1 MANPLF
7 SDREVSFQ
15 LYEVHGAEDL
25 CRLPAFADHG
35 RETIDLFLASA
46 RKIAREVLFP
56 AYRPMDAE
64 PPRLEGGRVRVHPAM
79 KEIWPRL
86 VELGMTS
93 ATRPADVGGQE
104 LPVLVALFAGGYLSA
119 ANGAA
124 AAYAGLTAGAA
135 HLVEAFGSEEVRR
148 TFHEPMLSGRWSGTM
163 ALTEPHAGS
172 SLADVRT
179 TATPIGSDP
188 GRYLLRGN
196 KVFIS
201 GGDQDFTENIV
212 HLALGR
218 IEGAPAGIK
227 GISLFVVP
235 RLRPEDGR
243 LVDNDCSS
251 AGVFHKMGWRGIPSI
266 ALNFGERGDCV
277 GWLVGTPHQGLAQM
291 FQMMNEARLMVGMN
305 GVATASAAYHE
316 SLEYARTR
324 PQGRSL
330 AARDP
335 RTPQVPI
342 VEHADVR
349 RMLLKQKAIVEG
361 GLSLLAECA
370 RLADLMRHG
379 PEEDRDRCRMLLDLL
394 TPVAK
399 SFPAESGFL
408 SNSLAVQIHGGYGYT
423 AEYLPEAWLRDQKL
437 NSIHE
442 GTTGIQSLDLLGR
455 KVVAGGGDALRALA
469 AEFAAVEATA
479 EERAAL
485 GAAIEK
491 IATTTMELAQRG
503 LAGDRDGMLAHSVDY
518 LEAFS
523 ALVVAW
529 QWARMAAAAR
539 RGLERD
545 RASPNFYRGK
555 IAAARWFFANELVRV
570 PTLCDIC
577 LTDASFVEAR
587 PEWF

>member
-1 MANPLF
+1 MPNPLF

-15 LYEVHGAEDL
+15 LYEVHGAGDL
-25 CRLPAFADHG
+25 CKLPVFADHG
-35 RETIDLFLASA
+35 RETFDLFLASA

-64 PPRLEGGRVRVHPAM
+64 PPQLENGRVRVHPAI

-93 ATRPADVGGQE
+93 ATRPAEVGGQE

-124 AAYAGLTAGAA
+124 MAYAGLTAGAA

-148 TFHEPMLSGRWSGTM
+148 TFHEPMISGRWSGTM

-179 TATPIGSDP
+179 TATPMPAAP

-227 GISLFVVP
+227 GISLFAVP
-235 RLRPEDGR
+235 RLRPSQDGR
-243 LVDNDCSS
+243 LEDNDCSS

-277 GWLVGTPHQGLAQM
+277 GWLVGTPHQGLAHM

-330 AARDP
+330 ASRDP
-335 RTPQVPI
+335 RTPQI
-342 VEHADVR
+342 SIIEHADVR

-370 RLADLMRHG
+370 RLADLVRHG
-379 PEEDRDRCRMLLDLL
+379 PEQDRERCRLLLDLL

-399 SFPAESGFL
+399 SFPAEFGFL
-408 SNSLAVQIHGGYGYT
+408 ANALAVQVHGGYGYT

-437 NSIHE
+437 NTIHE
-442 GTTGIQSLDLLGR
+442 GTTGMQSMDLLGR
-455 KVVAGGGDALRALA
+455 KVVAGGGAALA
-469 AEFAAVEATA
+469 ALGEEVARTV
-479 EERAAL
+479 ERAKRAGVEPAWGERL
-485 GAAIEK
+485 GAA
-491 IATTTMELAQRG
+491 
-503 LAGDRDGMLAHSVDY
+503 V
-518 LEAFS
+518 
-523 ALVVAW
+523 
-529 QWARMAAAAR
+529 
-539 RGLERD
+539 
-545 RASPNFYRGK
+545 
-555 IAAARWFFANELVRV
+555 
-570 PTLCDIC
+570 
-577 LTDASFVEAR
+577 
-587 PEWF
+587 

>member
-1 MANPLF
+1 MPNPLF

-15 LYEVHGAEDL
+15 LYEVHGAGDL
-25 CRLPAFADHG
+25 CKLPVFADHG
-35 RETIDLFLASA
+35 RETFDLFLASA

-64 PPRLEGGRVRVHPAM
+64 PPRLENGRVRVHPAM

-93 ATRPADVGGQE
+93 ATRPAEVGGQE

-124 AAYAGLTAGAA
+124 MAYAGLTSGAA

-148 TFHEPMLSGRWSGTM
+148 TFHEPMVSGRWTGTM

-179 TATPIGSDP
+179 TATPLAGEP
-188 GRYLLRGN
+188 GRYLVRGN

-218 IEGAPAGIK
+218 IEDAPAGIK
-227 GISLFVVP
+227 GISLFAVP
-235 RLRPEDGR
+235 RLRPEAGR

-277 GWLVGTPHQGLAQM
+277 GWLVGTPHQGLAHM

-316 SLEYARTR
+316 ALEYARTR

-330 AARDP
+330 ASRDP
-335 RTPQVPI
+335 RSPQIPI

-349 RMLLKQKAIVEG
+349 RMLLAQKAIVEG

-370 RLADLMRHG
+370 RLADLVRHG
-379 PEEDRDRCRMLLDLL
+379 PEEDRERRRMLLDLL

-399 SFPAESGFL
+399 SFPAEFGFVA
-408 SNSLAVQIHGGYGYT
+408 NALAVQVHGGYGYT

-455 KVVAGGGDALRALA
+455 KVVAGGGDALRAFG
-469 AEFAAVEATA
+469 AEIAAVKATPD
-479 EERAAL
+479 ERSAL
-485 GAAIEK
+485 ASALEK
-491 IATTTMELAQRG
+491 IAATTMELAQRG
-503 LAGDRDGMLAHSVDY
+503 MGGDRDGMLAHSADY

-523 ALVVAW
+523 ILVVAW

-539 RGLERD
+539 RGVD
-545 RASPNFYRGK
+545 KASADFYRGK
-555 IAAARWFFANELVRV
+555 IAAAQWFFANQLARV

-577 LTDASFVEAR
+577 LNDRSFLDAR
-587 PEWF
+587 QEWL